1 MKKLMS
7 AFLFLSALL
16 CSYSHYY
23 YVPST
28 QNVPLF
34 REKNE
39 IRISGTLAE
48 GEEIAFS
55 KSYMKDGYK
64 K

>member
-1 MKKLMS
+1 
-7 AFLFLSALL
+7 
-16 CSYSHYY
+16 
-23 YVPST
+23 
-28 QNVPLF
+28 VPLF